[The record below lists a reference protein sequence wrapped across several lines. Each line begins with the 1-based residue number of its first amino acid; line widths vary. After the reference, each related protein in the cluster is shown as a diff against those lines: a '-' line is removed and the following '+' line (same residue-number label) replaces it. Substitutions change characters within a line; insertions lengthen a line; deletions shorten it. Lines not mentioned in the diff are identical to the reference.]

1 MEKNQIRELM
11 KRDDERIGKRDMLA
25 DLKVLMA
32 DYYVAEIKGEKNSV
46 VVKFLNGQSFRIKVS
61 EVSA

>member
-1 MEKNQIRELM
+1 METNQIRELM
-11 KRDDERIGKRDMLA
+11 KKDDERIGKRDMLA